1 MHGKS
6 SSHPGLAKNQSRK
19 GRVTKV
25 GPNHLSM
32 MAQQGRRDHGP
43 WPWIQPKE
51 GRGPSGCVH
60 IHPPRVLPHSLLSF
74 SRLPLLE
81 MPINWRPPPHR
92 LMHRFTNTQREKQLR
107 ESEIHREMESFPV
120 INMENLN
127 GQERAATMENIKDA
141 CENWGF
147 FESFTELG
155 YGGFMVFLQL
165 VNHGISHE
173 LMDTVERLTKEHYK
187 KCMEQ
192 RFKEMVASKGLEAV
206 QSEIND
212 LDWESTFFLRHLP
225 TSNMSEIPDLE
236 EDYRKAMKEFTAHL
250 EKLAE
255 LLLDL
260 LCENLG
266 LEKGYLKKAFYGSQ
280 GPSFGTK
287 VSNYPPCPQPELIKG
302 LRAHTDA
309 GGIILLFQDDKVS
322 GLQLLKDGQWIDVP
336 PMRHSIVIN
345 LGDQLEV
352 ITNGKYKSVVHRV
365 IAQTDGNRMSL
376 ASFYNPGSDAVIY
389 PAPALVEKEK
399 ETSEVY
405 PKFVFEDYM
414 KLYAGLKFQAKEP
427 RFEAM
432 KAMEPTVNLGPIATV

>member
-32 MAQQGRRDHGP
+32 MLSKEEETMVHGH
-43 WPWIQPKE
+43 
-51 GRGPSGCVH
+51 G
-60 IHPPRVLPHSLLSF
+60 F
-74 SRLPLLE
+74 S
-81 MPINWRPPPHR
+81 
-92 LMHRFTNTQREKQLR
+92 QKKREKQLR

-127 GQERAATMENIKDA
+127 GEERAATMENIKDA

-173 LMDTVERLTKEHYK
+173 LMDTWRID
-187 KCMEQ
+187 
-192 RFKEMVASKGLEAV
+192 KGALQEVYGAEV
-206 QSEIND
+206 QGNGGK
-212 LDWESTFFLRHLP
+212 
-225 TSNMSEIPDLE
+225 
-236 EDYRKAMKEFTAHL
+236 KAMKEFTAHL

-432 KAMEPTVNLGPIATV
+432 KAMEPTVNLGPIASFESFANRKQMGFVCFLCYYAKPSY